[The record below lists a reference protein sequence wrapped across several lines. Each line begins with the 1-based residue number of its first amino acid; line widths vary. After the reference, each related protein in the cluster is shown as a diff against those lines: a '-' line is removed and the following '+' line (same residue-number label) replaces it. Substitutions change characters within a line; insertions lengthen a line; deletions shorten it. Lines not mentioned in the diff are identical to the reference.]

1 MLARAGVMPQE
12 AQRQMRHA
20 DIKTTLRHYTDLRLS
35 DQARA
40 VAKLPRISEIQ
51 VALTPTGT
59 DGPVL
64 IVSKH
69 PQQYSQHSV
78 RQTGQ
83 NGAPECELMRDDPQ
97 HHLDRKTSVS
107 SGKHGSLRGRA
118 KGCNKA
124 GEEDRTP
131 DIQLGKRNAPP
142 IITAEYKD
150 FLKTPSSIPSSDR
163 PGTEITQIVAQ
174 WPKLPPA
181 LRAAILALVEAAS
194 VP

>member
-1 MLARAGVMPQE
+1 LIAWAAPKEKSGDYHFSVFLGRSCRNGKFRAR
-12 AQRQMRHA
+12 R
-20 DIKTTLRHYTDLRLS
+20 D
-35 DQARA
+35 
-40 VAKLPRISEIQ
+40 
-51 VALTPTGT
+51 
-59 DGPVL
+59 
-64 IVSKH
+64 
-69 PQQYSQHSV
+69 
-78 RQTGQ
+78 RQT
-83 NGAPECELMRDDPQ
+83 
-97 HHLDRKTSVS
+97 VS
-107 SGKHGSLRGRA
+107 L
-118 KGCNKA
+118 KA
-124 GEEDRTP
+124 GDEDRTR